1 MPDAIKA
8 ACVQMTS
15 GPGIH
20 ENIKTA
26 EGFIREAA
34 GQGAQLIATPEM
46 TDSIRRYFKDK
57 YESASD
63 EPAQHFANLAGELGV
78 WLLVG
83 SMGVKVGGQK
93 LANRSMLFSPK
104 GELHAYYDKIHM
116 FDVTLSRAEFYTES
130 KDYEAGKRAVVADCS
145 FPTSPCDLIA
155 GSSQLLRDSAVEPQ
169 GDSFRLGMGVCYD
182 VRFPHLWRDLAKA
195 SAQILSVPAAFTV
208 PTGEA
213 HWEVLLRARAIETGS
228 FVIAPAQ
235 VGEHEA
241 GRKTWGHSMII
252 GPWGEILAEKNGG
265 QGIITAELNLDEVE
279 KARKSI
285 PALTHDRDY
294 TLVKI

>member
-1 MPDAIKA
+1 MEKVIKA

-15 GPGIH
+15 GPDID

-34 GQGAQLIATPEM
+34 GQGAGFIATPEM

-57 YESASD
+57 YENASD
-63 EPAQHFANLAGELGV
+63 KPAEHFAALAGELGV
-78 WLLVG
+78 WLLIG
-83 SMGVKVGGQK
+83 SMGVKIGDQK

-104 GELHAYYDKIHM
+104 GELHAHYDKIHM
-116 FDVTLSRAEFYTES
+116 FDVKLSRTEFYTES
-130 KDYEAGKRAVVADCS
+130 KDYEPGKRAVVADCDD
-145 FPTSPCDLIA
+145 FKI
-155 GSSQLLRDSAVEPQ
+155 
-169 GDSFRLGMGVCYD
+169 GMGVCYD
-182 VRFPHLWRDLAKA
+182 VRFPHLWRDLAKKG
-195 SAQILSVPAAFTV
+195 AQILSTPAAFTV

-228 FVIAPAQ
+228 FVVASAQ

-252 GPWGEILAEKNGG
+252 GPWGQILAEKPSGE
-265 QGIITAELNLDEVE
+265 GIITAELNLDEVE
-279 KARKSI
+279 EARSAI

-294 TLVKI
+294 IVECHDGGVVTSHFIQES